1 MTGQETYSLGIFII
15 DRILKWQNLTP
26 LGMGFSHVLKKVLL
40 IRCRIKILRLSVS
53 WNIRFIFHD
62 FFLPVFG

>member
-1 MTGQETYSLGIFII
+1 VAGQETYSLRIFII

-26 LGMGFSHVLKKVLL
+26 LGMGFSPVLKKVLIL
-40 IRCRIKILRLSVS
+40 RCRIKILCLPVS

-62 FFLPVFG
+62 FSLTVLG